1 MNSPRTDVHDEQRSG
16 GPSLISDDRFQAA
29 NFYDSGIQKLGPRLN
44 VWTMP
49 ATMLKNS
56 YVQAIHSQ
64 CRFCKLKMLYMVK
77 TFVSLL
83 SRHASYYT
91 SYVFI
96 IHIKRWGS
104 DFCVSVVTRW
114 TVWGSNPLWARD
126 FFLFRSVQT
135 GSGPTQLYNQLVL
148 LFFHGSK
155 AAGA

>member
-1 MNSPRTDVHDEQRSG
+1 MRGAFRHTISQCNRWNVQRKFTNKLLLFMVMLWIGKMWRSGAVNSPRTDVHDEQRSG

-83 SRHASYYT
+83 SGDASYLRQNR
-91 SYVFI
+91 
-96 IHIKRWGS
+96 H
-104 DFCVSVVTRW
+104 
-114 TVWGSNPLWARD
+114 
-126 FFLFRSVQT
+126 
-135 GSGPTQLYNQLVL
+135 
-148 LFFHGSK
+148 
-155 AAGA
+155 